1 MRGPCGA
8 HTFCGV
14 SREFFFFD
22 FKDMSGKGT
31 ITLSGGRNSLI
42 PKLQKFRNIEFITKP
57 L

>member
-31 ITLSGGRNSLI
+31 ITISGGKKFNPETLKI
-42 PKLQKFRNIEFITKP
+42 QKH
-57 L
+57 